1 VTECCTRRPAPA
13 STAGSRPGRV
23 RPARACAARV
33 RPAPVRTAVS
43 AATAAVLVALAAL
56 GLARPIAARAA
67 ASTRAAASARDTSS
81 AAAAAAVRRH
91 HRRRPRGVSRRL
103 RLEAWHWALRQ
114 RGKPYIWG
122 GVGPRGFDC
131 SGLVWSAYRS
141 VGIQLPRTT
150 YEMLDSRMLIRI
162 SKGQA
167 RRGDLAFF
175 GREHVELYRYG
186 NWTFGA
192 EHTGTRVGFHRMNR
206 FWHPTM
212 YFRVR

>member
-1 VTECCTRRPAPA
+1 VTECSTRRPVPT
-13 STAGSRPGRV
+13 STA
-23 RPARACAARV
+23 RAVPVSTALR
-33 RPAPVRTAVS
+33 APVNTGLRATVS
-43 AATAAVLVALAAL
+43 AAMAAVLVMLALL
-56 GLARPIAARAA
+56 GLTRPPAARAA
-67 ASTRAAASARDTSS
+67 ASARGVAASAS
-81 AAAAAAVRRH
+81 AADRRH
-91 HRRRPRGVSRRL
+91 PGGVSRGL
-103 RLEAWHWALRQ
+103 RLAAWHWALRQ

-131 SGLVWSAYRS
+131 SGLVWAAYRS

-175 GREHVELYRYG
+175 GREHVELYRWG

-192 EHTGTRVGFHRMNR
+192 EHTGTRIGFHKMDS

-212 YFRVR
+212 HFRVR

>member
-1 VTECCTRRPAPA
+1 M
-13 STAGSRPGRV
+13 
-23 RPARACAARV
+23 RAAIGAAM
-33 RPAPVRTAVS
+33 
-43 AATAAVLVALAAL
+43 AAVLVALAAT
-56 GLARPIAARAA
+56 GLIRPPVARAA
-67 ASTRAAASARDTSS
+67 PSARAFASAAGAAASATS
-81 AAAAAAVRRH
+81 RH
-91 HRRRPRGVSRRL
+91 HGRRPRGISRWL

-141 VGIQLPRTT
+141 VGIDLPRTT

-162 SKGQA
+162 RKGQA
-167 RRGDLAFF
+167 HRGDLAFF

-192 EHTGTRVGFHRMNR
+192 EHTGTRLGFHKMNR